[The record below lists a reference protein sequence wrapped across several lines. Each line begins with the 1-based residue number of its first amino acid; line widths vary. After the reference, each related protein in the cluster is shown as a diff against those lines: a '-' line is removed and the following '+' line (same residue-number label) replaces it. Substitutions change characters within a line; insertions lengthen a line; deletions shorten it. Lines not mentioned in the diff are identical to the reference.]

1 MKLLNIPDNIA
12 KIFALA
18 PKNLV
23 LSMGK
28 IFQFQIFTGFF
39 KLHLFLA
46 LDALCNVCNYC
57 IHESENDI
65 KSPEFSCHVISLSI
79 AFRFERNEV
88 WTSIGIVVTCRHRH
102 HP

>member
-1 MKLLNIPDNIA
+1 MPDNIA

-39 KLHLFLA
+39 KLHLFLDV
-46 LDALCNVCNYC
+46 DALW
-57 IHESENDI
+57 H
-65 KSPEFSCHVISLSI
+65 
-79 AFRFERNEV
+79 
-88 WTSIGIVVTCRHRH
+88 G
-102 HP
+102 